1 MTVPP
6 DSEPSATGGNDP
18 WAAFGY
24 LAAGVMFY
32 GVLGWLL
39 SVWLHHDYWIP
50 IGLLV
55 GMALGVYMV
64 LTRYRYREPVA
75 NAGGTTDNFRPAS
88 EGPDRGTRPG
98 VERSPDT
105 TDDRGDSE

>member
-6 DSEPSATGGNDP
+6 GSEPSTNGGNDP

-24 LAAGVMFY
+24 LAAGVLFY

-50 IGLLV
+50 IGILV
-55 GMALGVYMV
+55 GLALGMYLV
-64 LTRYRYREPVA
+64 LTRFRYREPA
-75 NAGGTTDNFRPAS
+75 DDASDTMRPRSSDPAGREQT
-88 EGPDRGTRPG
+88 
-98 VERSPDT
+98 PDT
-105 TDDRGDSE
+105 PDDRGDSQ

>member
-6 DSEPSATGGNDP
+6 GSEPSTSGDNDP

-24 LAAGVMFY
+24 LAAGVLFY

-50 IGLLV
+50 IGILV
-55 GMALGVYMV
+55 GMALGMYMV
-64 LTRYRYREPVA
+64 LARYRYREPGDDVR
-75 NAGGTTDNFRPAS
+75 NNSRPS
-88 EGPDRGTRPG
+88 SDGPDRGTRLTTETP
-98 VERSPDT
+98 PDT

>member
-6 DSEPSATGGNDP
+6 GSEPATSGNDDP

-24 LAAGVMFY
+24 LAAGVLFY
-32 GVLGWLL
+32 GVVGWLL
-39 SVWLHHDYWIP
+39 SLWLHHDYWIP

-55 GMALGVYMV
+55 GLALGMYMV
-64 LTRYRYREPVA
+64 LARYRYREP
-75 NAGGTTDNFRPAS
+75 AGGMRDNSRPHS
-88 EGPDRGTRPG
+88 DGPDRGNPG
-98 VERSPDT
+98 YPDT

>member
-6 DSEPSATGGNDP
+6 GSEPSTSGENDP

-24 LAAGVMFY
+24 LAAGVLFY

-55 GMALGVYMV
+55 GLALGMYMV
-64 LTRYRYREPVA
+64 LTRYRYRAPTGDA
-75 NAGGTTDNFRPAS
+75 AQAADNSTPRSSKPAGRETT
-88 EGPDRGTRPG
+88 
-98 VERSPDT
+98 PDT